1 MAKLN
6 FKNSLIK
13 KLQYRSI
20 YSGSKECDFVLSNFA
35 KNNLEKLSVS
45 ELESYE
51 RFLTLGDVNIWNW
64 VSNNEVLPFFEKGQH
79 ALLFSPSRSIRHAQ
93 ACLYGY
99 RPSYAAQ

>member
-6 FKNSLIK
+6 YKNSLIK

-64 VSNNEVLPFFEKGQH
+64 ISNNEDIPFFEDKNYEKFI
-79 ALLFSPSRSIRHAQ
+79 LMMKKS
-93 ACLYGY
+93 
-99 RPSYAAQ
+99 

>member
-6 FKNSLIK
+6 YKNSLIK
-13 KLQYRSI
+13 KLKYRSI

-51 RFLTLGDVNIWNW
+51 RFLKLGDVNIWNW
-64 VSNNEVLPFFEKGQH
+64 VSNNEVIPFFEDKNYEKFI
-79 ALLFSPSRSIRHAQ
+79 LMMKKS
-93 ACLYGY
+93 
-99 RPSYAAQ
+99 

>member
-6 FKNSLIK
+6 YKNSLIK

-20 YSGSKECDFVLSNFA
+20 YSGSNECDFVLSNFA

-64 VSNNEVLPFFEKGQH
+64 ISNNEAIPLFEDENYEKFI
-79 ALLFSPSRSIRHAQ
+79 LMMKKS
-93 ACLYGY
+93 
-99 RPSYAAQ
+99 

>member
-6 FKNSLIK
+6 YKNSLIK
-13 KLQYRSI
+13 KLQYRST

-35 KNNLEKLSVS
+35 KNNLEKLSIS

-64 VSNNEVLPFFEKGQH
+64 VSNNEVIPFFEDKNYEKFI
-79 ALLFSPSRSIRHAQ
+79 LMMKKS
-93 ACLYGY
+93 
-99 RPSYAAQ
+99 

>member
-6 FKNSLIK
+6 YKNSLIK

-35 KNNLEKLSVS
+35 KNNLEKLSLS

-64 VSNNEVLPFFEKGQH
+64 VSNNEVIPFFEDKNYEKFILMMKKSLVLKQ
-79 ALLFSPSRSIRHAQ
+79 F
-93 ACLYGY
+93 
-99 RPSYAAQ
+99 

>member
-1 MAKLN
+1 MKIYYLMAKLN
-6 FKNSLIK
+6 YKNSLIK

-20 YSGSKECDFVLSNFA
+20 YSGSKECDFILSNFA

-64 VSNNEVLPFFEKGQH
+64 VSNNEVIPFFEDKNYEKFI
-79 ALLFSPSRSIRHAQ
+79 LMMKKS
-93 ACLYGY
+93 
-99 RPSYAAQ
+99 

>member
-6 FKNSLIK
+6 YKNSLIK

-35 KNNLEKLSVS
+35 KNNLDKLSIS

-64 VSNNEVLPFFEKGQH
+64 VSNNEAIPFFEDKNYEKFI
-79 ALLFSPSRSIRHAQ
+79 LMMKKS
-93 ACLYGY
+93 
-99 RPSYAAQ
+99 

>member
-6 FKNSLIK
+6 YKNSLIK

-35 KNNLEKLSVS
+35 KNNLEKLSIS

-64 VSNNEVLPFFEKGQH
+64 VSNNEDIPFFEDKNYEKFI
-79 ALLFSPSRSIRHAQ
+79 LMMKKS
-93 ACLYGY
+93 
-99 RPSYAAQ
+99 